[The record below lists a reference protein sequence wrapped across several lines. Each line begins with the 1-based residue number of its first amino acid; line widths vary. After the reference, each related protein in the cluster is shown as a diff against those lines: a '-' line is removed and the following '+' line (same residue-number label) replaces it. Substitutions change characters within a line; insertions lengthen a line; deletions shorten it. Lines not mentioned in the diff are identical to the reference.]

1 MVDQIFLSPKVKRGL
16 ITSNKHGIYQLPS
29 DLLGLR
35 ILGNQEIA
43 GKFKKFIELY
53 NLVLSLPPKM
63 NIFSMLVKIS

>member
-43 GKFKKFIELY
+43 GKF
-53 NLVLSLPPKM
+53 
-63 NIFSMLVKIS
+63 